1 MTPKD
6 LSDVLVTIDAEDRI
20 DATPS
25 CTASPALLVVAGD
38 RDRCYTPELFRE
50 ANWLRR

>member
-6 LSDVLVTIDAEDRI
+6 LSDVLVTIDAEDRF

-25 CTASPALLVVAGD
+25 CTHHRPS
-38 RDRCYTPELFRE
+38 
-50 ANWLRR
+50 